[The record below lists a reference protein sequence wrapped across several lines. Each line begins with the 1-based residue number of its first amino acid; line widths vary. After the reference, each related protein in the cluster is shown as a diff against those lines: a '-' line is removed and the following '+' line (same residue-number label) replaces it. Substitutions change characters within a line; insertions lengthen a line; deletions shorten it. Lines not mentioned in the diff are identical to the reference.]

1 MARFVNVNRIRVY
14 KFLEF
19 LFLKENEIKSNRKK
33 LFVLFNQSTILLS
46 KFLSFLEE
54 DEASNWIIL
63 GIHIF
68 LQDIP
73 KTFYVYK

>member
-33 LFVLFNQSTILLS
+33 LFVLFNQLTILLS

>member
-54 DEASNWIIL
+54 DEASN
-63 GIHIF
+63 
-68 LQDIP
+68 
-73 KTFYVYK
+73 

>member
-14 KFLEF
+14 EFLEF